1 MQNNKET
8 ANATP
13 KYQTIFV
20 AHALHTQQNKKHTN
34 KYKEQKW
41 NEILVFLHIISHG
54 LHNALVELY
63 S

>member
-20 AHALHTQQNKKHTN
+20 AHALHTQQKKNTQTNIKNK
-34 KYKEQKW
+34 
-41 NEILVFLHIISHG
+41 NEMKFSCFCT
-54 LHNALVELY
+54 LY
-63 S
+63 PMGYTMH